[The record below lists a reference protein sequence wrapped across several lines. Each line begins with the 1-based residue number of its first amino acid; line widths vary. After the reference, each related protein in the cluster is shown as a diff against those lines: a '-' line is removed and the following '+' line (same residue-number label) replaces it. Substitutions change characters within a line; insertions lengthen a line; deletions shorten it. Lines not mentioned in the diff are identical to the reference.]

1 MILFI
6 SYITSYICNLV
17 EETSSSPI
25 AVFFHIEMNL
35 QLSSLSSCGQCLHR
49 LTEQPRFTCIC
60 SFYAVHRGSDKV
72 ENEVINAEEV
82 PEEVDA
88 KNISRNSAAVDD
100 GSLHN
105 KSVKIKIEL
114 KDIERMIK
122 SFRSHRCAL
131 DFDGAFIE
139 RESAKM

>member
-1 MILFI
+1 MHHGLDK
-6 SYITSYICNLV
+6 
-17 EETSSSPI
+17 
-25 AVFFHIEMNL
+25 
-35 QLSSLSSCGQCLHR
+35 
-49 LTEQPRFTCIC
+49 TE
-60 SFYAVHRGSDKV
+60 D
-72 ENEVINAEEV
+72 EVINAEEV
-82 PEEVDA
+82 AEVDA
-88 KNISRNSAAVDD
+88 NISRNSSAVDG

-139 RESAKM
+139 RESQNM

>member
-1 MILFI
+1 
-6 SYITSYICNLV
+6 
-17 EETSSSPI
+17 
-25 AVFFHIEMNL
+25 MNL

-88 KNISRNSAAVDD
+88 KNISRNSAAVD
-100 GSLHN
+100 
-105 KSVKIKIEL
+105 
-114 KDIERMIK
+114 
-122 SFRSHRCAL
+122 RSRFAT
-131 DFDGAFIE
+131 
-139 RESAKM
+139 